1 VPLLLVTKDT
11 EGVLHLYE
19 PRSLPVD
26 VVPAHFGTL
35 NYDLPSQYGLLFLP
49 ESQFLVGLWLA
60 PPLLLLL
67 LLL

>member
-26 VVPAHFGTL
+26 VVPARFGTL

-49 ESQFLVGLWLA
+49 ESLNFLLDSG
-60 PPLLLLL
+60 
-67 LLL
+67 